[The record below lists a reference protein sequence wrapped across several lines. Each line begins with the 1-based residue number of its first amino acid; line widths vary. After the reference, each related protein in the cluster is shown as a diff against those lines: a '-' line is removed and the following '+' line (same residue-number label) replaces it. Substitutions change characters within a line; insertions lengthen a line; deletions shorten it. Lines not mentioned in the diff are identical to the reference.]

1 METIISAISS
11 STMIAIGMLVGL
23 GGLGIAIGMGL
34 LGGKFLEGVARQP
47 ELTGMLRLQMF
58 VVMGLLDAFAVVSVV
73 IGFYLLFAAKPVLI
87 TAINAGAVVKCA
99 ARIKLEEHTSEI

>member
-1 METIISAISS
+1 MEAIISAISS
-11 STMIAIGMLVGL
+11 STMIAVGMLIGL

-73 IGFYLLFAAKPVLI
+73 IGLYLLFAANPVL
-87 TAINAGAVVKCA
+87 GAAVKMLA
-99 ARIKLEEHTSEI
+99 AVKGA

>member
-1 METIISAISS
+1 MEAIISAISS
-11 STMIAIGMLVGL
+11 STMIAVGMLIGL

-73 IGFYLLFAAKPVLI
+73 IGLYLLFAANPVMSA
-87 TAINAGAVVKCA
+87 AIRTLAAIKGAN
-99 ARIKLEEHTSEI
+99 

>member
-1 METIISAISS
+1 MEAIISAVSS
-11 STMIAIGMLVGL
+11 STVIAVAILIGL

-47 ELTGMLRLQMF
+47 ELTGMLRMQMF

-73 IGFYLLFAAKPVLI
+73 IGLFFLFAKNPILVGALKAL
-87 TAINAGAVVKCA
+87 AVVKGA
-99 ARIKLEEHTSEI
+99 A

>member
-1 METIISAISS
+1 MEGIISSVSS
-11 STMIAIGMLVGL
+11 STVIAVAILIGL

-47 ELTGMLRLQMF
+47 ELTGMLRMQMF

-73 IGFYLLFAAKPVLI
+73 IGLYFLFAKNPIL
-87 TAINAGAVVKCA
+87 TAALKAVAAVKGAA
-99 ARIKLEEHTSEI
+99 

>member
-1 METIISAISS
+1 MEGIISNISGAQVIAVAIL
-11 STMIAIGMLVGL
+11 IGL

-47 ELTGMLRLQMF
+47 ELTSMLRLQMF

-73 IGFYLLFAAKPVLI
+73 IGLYFLFAKNPILTSALKALASVK
-87 TAINAGAVVKCA
+87 GAA
-99 ARIKLEEHTSEI
+99 

>member
-1 METIISAISS
+1 MENLIASVSGYTVIAVAIL
-11 STMIAIGMLVGL
+11 IGL

-47 ELTGMLRLQMF
+47 ELTNMLRMQMF

-73 IGFYLLFAAKPVLI
+73 IGLYFLFAKNPILAAAVKMVAAAKGV
-87 TAINAGAVVKCA
+87 
-99 ARIKLEEHTSEI
+99 S

>member
-1 METIISAISS
+1 MEAIISAISS
-11 STMIAIGMLVGL
+11 STVIAVAILIGL

-73 IGFYLLFAAKPVLI
+73 IGLYFLFAKNPILDA
-87 TAINAGAVVKCA
+87 AIQALATVKGAN
-99 ARIKLEEHTSEI
+99 

>member
-1 METIISAISS
+1 MEGIISSVSGATVIAVAIL
-11 STMIAIGMLVGL
+11 IGL

-47 ELTGMLRLQMF
+47 ELTSMLRLQMF

-73 IGFYLLFAAKPVLI
+73 IGLYLLFTKNPVLAASLKLVA
-87 TAINAGAVVKCA
+87 AIKGAN
-99 ARIKLEEHTSEI
+99 

>member
-1 METIISAISS
+1 METIISAVSS
-11 STMIAIGMLVGL
+11 STVIAVAILIGL

-47 ELTGMLRLQMF
+47 ELTSMLRLQMF

-73 IGFYLLFAAKPVLI
+73 IGLYFLFASNPVL
-87 TAINAGAVVKCA
+87 TKALQLAAAVKGA
-99 ARIKLEEHTSEI
+99 

>member
-34 LGGKFLEGVARQP
+34 LCGKFLEGVARQP

-73 IGFYLLFAAKPVLI
+73 IGLYLLFASNPVLG
-87 TAINAGAVVKCA
+87 TAVKMLAAAKGA
-99 ARIKLEEHTSEI
+99 

>member
-1 METIISAISS
+1 MEGIISAVSGAQI
-11 STMIAIGMLVGL
+11 IAVAILIGL

-47 ELTGMLRLQMF
+47 ELTSMLRLQMF

-73 IGFYLLFAAKPVLI
+73 IGLYFLFAKNPVL
-87 TAINAGAVVKCA
+87 TAALKILATAKGAA
-99 ARIKLEEHTSEI
+99 

>member
-1 METIISAISS
+1 MDTIISAVSS
-11 STMIAIGMLVGL
+11 STVIAVAILIGL

-73 IGFYLLFAAKPVLI
+73 IGLYLLFAQNPIFSA
-87 TAINAGAVVKCA
+87 AVQAAASVK
-99 ARIKLEEHTSEI
+99 H

>member
-1 METIISAISS
+1 MLAQLIGAVSS
-11 STMIAIGMLVGL
+11 STVIAVAILIGM

-34 LGGKFLEGVARQP
+34 LGGKFLEGIARQP

-73 IGFYLLFAAKPVLI
+73 MGLFFLFAKNPILSA
-87 TAINAGAVVKCA
+87 AIKAAMTVKGA
-99 ARIKLEEHTSEI
+99 H

>member
-1 METIISAISS
+1 METLIASISS
-11 STMIAIGMLVGL
+11 STMIAVGILIGL

-73 IGFYLLFAAKPVLI
+73 IGLYLLFAANPVLA
-87 TAINAGAVVKCA
+87 TAMKAVAAVKV
-99 ARIKLEEHTSEI
+99 

>member
-1 METIISAISS
+1 MEGIISSVSASTVIAVAIL
-11 STMIAIGMLVGL
+11 IGL

-47 ELTGMLRLQMF
+47 ELTSMLRLQMF

-73 IGFYLLFAAKPVLI
+73 IGLYFLFAKNPILAAALKVLATAK
-87 TAINAGAVVKCA
+87 GAN
-99 ARIKLEEHTSEI
+99 